1 MSGLADRAVLWAGRE
16 TSSIDKVRLFC
27 SEGLSRS
34 EVMSGLAA
42 CLGNREKVE
51 LTLSKRLPDSPFA
64 LAGLSLNLDG
74 GYLNPVGLHC
84 GID

>member
-1 MSGLADRAVLWAGRE
+1 
-16 TSSIDKVRLFC
+16 
-27 SEGLSRS
+27 
-34 EVMSGLAA
+34 MSGLAA

-51 LTLSKRLPDSPFA
+51 LTLSKRLPDSPLA
-64 LAGLSLNLDG
+64 LAKLSLNLDG